1 MNKNHD
7 CCNVDENLQRNMK
20 IRTIITSFKRIL
32 DMVEER
38 KRKQNKKESLDLKI

>member
-38 KRKQNKKESLDLKI
+38 KRKQNKKKV